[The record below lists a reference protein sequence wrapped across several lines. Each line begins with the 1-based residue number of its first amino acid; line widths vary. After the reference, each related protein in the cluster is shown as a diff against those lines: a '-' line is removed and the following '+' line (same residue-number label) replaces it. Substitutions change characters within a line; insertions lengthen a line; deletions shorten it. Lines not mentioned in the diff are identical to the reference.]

1 MKAFQAP
8 KRIILLTLFFLS
20 FCAQILLGHSASE
33 IIAESGI
40 QGGLVVHLGCGR
52 GEITAGLHVNER
64 YLVQGLDTDGA
75 CVART
80 RARLQS
86 RGLNG
91 PVTADRYDGKKLP
104 YVRDMVSLLV
114 VSDLAEVSRDEVL
127 RVLAP
132 EGVAMIQNGN
142 VWRKTV
148 KPRPTDIDEWTH
160 FLHDASNDAVANDQQ
175 VGPPQRL
182 RWLAGPKWCRS
193 HEFPSSV
200 NAVVSSGGR
209 IFTIFDEGPTGV
221 FRKLPQKCM
230 LIARDAFNGVLLW
243 KQPMRFW
250 QPEFGTGS
258 GNRWNIHHTIPRRLI
273 AKGDRVYVTL
283 GFLDSP
289 ISILDAAT
297 GEILTEAIEGT
308 RGTDEMILSNNILIA
323 KITQERSVGATARL
337 QKEALEDTLT
347 AIDLGTGKPLWRK
360 PGTRVMPYAL
370 AARDGRII
378 YHNMEEI
385 TCLDLRSGQVLW
397 RAPHVIG
404 FTLGGISNLV
414 ISDDVVF
421 YYGNRKV
428 EKAPNAN
435 AQKKGRKPAP
445 PIFLTAFS
453 LQDGKEL
460 WQCRSRMAWAGACT
474 QPADLFVVDGIVYC
488 GSFEGRDIHTGR
500 VKKTL
505 ETDKL
510 ISPGHHYRC
519 HRSKATVRYLI
530 LPKRGAEFVDLAG
543 DDHMR
548 NDWLRAPCF
557 TGATPANGLF
567 YVPTDQCFCY
577 PGAKFNGY
585 FALSAE
591 SAEDLKPSTDAA
603 LERGPAYNLHPSSFT
618 PHPSEDWPMYRH
630 DAQRS
635 GSTKTVVPV
644 NLSKQWEV
652 KLNSQGTPPVIV
664 GKRLWVAEKDAHQIR
679 CLDARTGQDIWR
691 YTAGARID
699 SAPTIHE
706 GRVLFGCRDGHV
718 YCLRA
723 KDGALAWRFRAALN
737 AQRIVSYEQLESLWP
752 IQGSVLVQ
760 GGVVYFAAG
769 RSSFL
774 DGGIIVYGLDAATGK
789 ALYHHVLDG
798 PWPDIKT
805 DTGTPFAME
814 GALNDLLVSDGEDL
828 YLQRSKFDARLNRL
842 DTPQSSSLGDLDMG
856 RNHLVATGGFLDDTG
871 YDRIYWMHGKRW
883 PGFYLAQQSP
893 KAGQI
898 VVFDESTTYAVKYFY
913 RRHQWSPLLIP
924 AEQGYLLFADDNDNE
939 PSFLQKGAKPG
950 LLEWLPKDSVKDSH
964 RRGGQ
969 GVEKGTGYV
978 RQHPEKW
985 QSLVPLRIRA
995 MVLARSANSGQTG
1008 QLLFTAGLPDV
1019 IDPVDPLASFEGRKG
1034 ALLNVYSAQT
1044 GRLLKSTALASVPA
1058 FDGMVAAHN
1067 KLYIVTQDGK
1077 LICMAGDTH
1086 RTVALH

>member
-1 MKAFQAP
+1 MKPFHPP
-8 KRIILLTLFFLS
+8 KRIILWTLFFLS
-20 FCAQILLGHSASE
+20 LSAQVLLGHSASE
-33 IIAESGI
+33 IIGESGI
-40 QGGLVVHLGCGR
+40 QGGLVVHLGCGD
-52 GEITAGLHVNER
+52 GELTAGLRVNER
-64 YLVQGLDTDGA
+64 YLVQGLDTDA
-75 CVART
+75 ISVAR
-80 RARLQS
+80 ARMRLRS
-86 RGLNG
+86 SGLNG
-91 PVTADRYDGKKLP
+91 PVTVDLYNGKQLP
-104 YVRDMVSLLV
+104 YVRDIVNLLV
-114 VSDLAEVSRDEVL
+114 VSDLAEVSRDEIL

-132 EGVAMIQNGN
+132 EGLVMIQDGQT
-142 VWRKTV
+142 WHKTV

-250 QPEFGTGS
+250 QPEFGTGT

-273 AKGDRVYVTL
+273 AQGERVYVTL

-289 ISILDAAT
+289 VSILDAAS
-297 GEILTEAIEGT
+297 GEILTEAITGT
-308 RGTDEMILSNNILIA
+308 KGTDEMLLSNNVLIA
-323 KITQERSVGATARL
+323 KVTKERSMGATVKF
-337 QKEALEDTLT
+337 QKEALDDSLV
-347 AIDLGTGKPLWRK
+347 AIDLDTGKPLWRK
-360 PGTRVMPYAL
+360 EGTAVMPYAL
-370 AARDGRII
+370 AAQGGRVI

-385 TCLDLRSGQVLW
+385 TCLDLRSGQEIW

-428 EKAPNAN
+428 DKTPAAN
-435 AQKKGRKPAP
+435 AQKKGRKPAA

-460 WQCRSRMAWAGACT
+460 WQCRSRMAWAAACT
-474 QPADLFVVDGIVYC
+474 QPADLFVIDGIVYC
-488 GSFEGRDIHTGR
+488 GSFEGRDIHTGQ

-543 DDHMR
+543 DNHMR

-591 SAEDLKPSTDAA
+591 AAHELKPSTDVA
-603 LERGPAYNLHPSSFT
+603 LERGPAYELHPSSLI

-630 DAQRS
+630 DTQRS
-635 GSTKTVVPV
+635 ASTKTAVPT
-644 NLSKQWEV
+644 NLSKQWEIE
-652 KLNSQGTPPVIV
+652 LNSKGTPPVVV
-664 GKRLWVAEKDAHQIR
+664 GNRLWLAEKDAHCIR
-679 CLDARTGQDIWR
+679 CLDARTGQDIWDF
-691 YTAGARID
+691 TAGARID

-706 GRVLFGCRDGHV
+706 GRVLFGCRDGYV

-723 KDGALAWRFRAALN
+723 KDGALAWRFRAAPN
-737 AQRIVSYEQLESLWP
+737 SQCIVSYEQLESLWP
-752 IQGSVLVQ
+752 VQGSVLVQ
-760 GGVVYFAAG
+760 DGVVYFAAG

-805 DTGTPFAME
+805 DTGTPFALE
-814 GALNDLLVSDGEDL
+814 GALNDLMVSDGKDL
-828 YLQRSKFDARLNRL
+828 YLQRIKFNARLNRL
-842 DTPQSSSLGDLDMG
+842 DTPQGSSLGDLDMG
-856 RNHLVATGGFLDDTG
+856 KNHLVATGGFLDDTG
-871 YDRIYWMHGKRW
+871 YDRIYWMYSKRW
-883 PGFYLAQQSP
+883 PGFYFAQQSP
-893 KAGQI
+893 KAGQL
-898 VVFDESTTYAVKYFY
+898 VVFDERTTYAVKYFY

-939 PSFLQKGAKPG
+939 PSFLKKGAKPG

-995 MVLARSANSGQTG
+995 MVLAQSSGSGQTG

-1019 IDPVDPLASFEGRKG
+1019 VDPVDPLASFEGRKG
-1034 ALLNVYSAQT
+1034 ALLNVYSAQD
-1044 GRLLKSTALASVPA
+1044 GRLLKSSPMATVPA
-1058 FDGMVAAHN
+1058 FDGMIAAHN
-1067 KLYIVTQDGK
+1067 RLYIVTEDGK
-1077 LICMAGDTH
+1077 LICMGGDKH
-1086 RTVALH
+1086 RTVAVH